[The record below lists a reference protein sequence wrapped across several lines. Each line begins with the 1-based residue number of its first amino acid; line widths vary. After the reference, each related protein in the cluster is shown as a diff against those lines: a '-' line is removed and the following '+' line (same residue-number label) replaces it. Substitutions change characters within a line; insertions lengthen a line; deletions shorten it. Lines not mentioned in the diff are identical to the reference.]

1 MHEQCRE
8 QLLRRQQGID
18 HTKRCLTDVPA
29 PLPPLHRSAPPVT
42 TSTSNP
48 VILVCTAPGGGPWK
62 TCAIELCGQQAPTRR
77 RQLRDGG
84 CTPIPLSCTFGSN
97 GEASCDVTG
106 KVVQGTTYDVVS
118 TAIKADGTRKSTTG
132 PQPAFT
138 LPLYP

>member
-1 MHEQCRE
+1 MQRE
-8 QLLRRQQGID
+8 QQQPLIN
-18 HTKRCLTDVPA
+18 HTKHCLTAVPA
-29 PLPPLHRSAPPVT
+29 PLPPPHRSAPPVT
-42 TSTSNP
+42 TSTANP
-48 VILVCTAPGGGPWK
+48 VILICTAPGGGPWK
-62 TCAIELCGQQAPTRR
+62 TCAIELCEQQGPRRR

-132 PQPAFT
+132 PQAAFY